1 VGGSAG
7 VYRNPLNLIG
17 HHNLVVPDAP
27 VELGQQRSGFI
38 GDDSC
43 LRIVL
48 GKSSDR
54 IDRPPEGGDD
64 DPNRN

>member
-1 VGGSAG
+1 M
-7 VYRNPLNLIG
+7 
-17 HHNLVVPDAP
+17 PDAP

-54 IDRPPEGGDD
+54 IDRPPEGDD
-64 DPNRN
+64 DDLNRI